1 MMILDGVGPGAAD
14 TNDDSPIGESELGAA
29 RAALRRAIGAA
40 IALDV
45 VGFEEQPTREL
56 SELEDAVE
64 AAVLQGRNAL
74 GLIADVTNGDDQEA
88 PELDERHSGVHPLSV
103 GRLADTVFV
112 GRMVLGS
119 VVPEVMRARVK
130 EHWDRIDACDNARR
144 ELLQTLRAVDLALC
158 RVADIAP
165 NLDYYE
171 QEAEQAQQ
179 IRVAFIKLHDAI
191 SGCDDGAE
199 LSIAEVATSLR
210 FAGTALAKLTG
221 RPVFRFVRVHDRQQ
235 VRAVQRRIR
244 DWLTAHASGAT
255 TAVEGQ
261 RLWQDAS
268 NLAEFLL
275 GINKRPEL
283 VDADR
288 VVATRALALLDGPR
302 PELSQAVSLLRAMRG
317 RDAELDALLE
327 QAHQDP
333 EPLSE
338 RVAAVVEELGG
349 RATSTFLGA
358 LKRS

>member
-1 MMILDGVGPGAAD
+1 MMVLDGAEPNGTDA
-14 TNDDSPIGESELGAA
+14 NDDLRIGDSELGVA
-29 RAALRRAIGAA
+29 RAALRRAMDAA

-64 AAVLQGRNAL
+64 AAVLLGRSAL
-74 GLIADVTNGDDQEA
+74 GLIADLTNGDDQEA
-88 PELDERHSGVHPLSV
+88 PVLDERHSGVHPLGV

-171 QEAEQAQQ
+171 QEAELAHQ
-179 IRVAFIKLHDAI
+179 IRMASIKLHDA
-191 SGCDDGAE
+191 
-199 LSIAEVATSLR
+199 
-210 FAGTALAKLTG
+210 
-221 RPVFRFVRVHDRQQ
+221 
-235 VRAVQRRIR
+235 
-244 DWLTAHASGAT
+244 
-255 TAVEGQ
+255 
-261 RLWQDAS
+261 
-268 NLAEFLL
+268 
-275 GINKRPEL
+275 INKRPEL

-288 VVATRALALLDGPR
+288 VVATRALALLGGPR
-302 PELSQAVSLLRAMRG
+302 PELSQVVSLLRAMRG

-327 QAHQDP
+327 QANQDP